1 MGAVA
6 ESRPSAESRS
16 KWQELVRNVRRY
28 WYCYLMM
35 SGTFALLLAFAYYPA
50 FSAFYHSFTNW
61 DGFRQP
67 DWVGIRNY
75 QEVFTSEEIFGKGF
89 RNMFILAAWQ
99 IFRSS
104 VFPLLGAAL
113 LYRVKSEK
121 TAYFFRLLF
130 VLPIVIPGLV
140 GILVWRQLYDPNVG
154 LFNEILVGLG
164 LKRLAWL
171 NSPDTA
177 LFSLIFMGFPWI
189 DGVGLLIYLAG
200 FLAIPLEIIEAA
212 IMDGAGTVRRF
223 FSMELPLIIPQIR
236 LIVILNVI
244 GSFQNFG
251 WQLLVTRGGPAGSTT
266 VPAWSMYKAA
276 MNEGRYGVASAI
288 GVVLFILI
296 FALTLINQAAIRS
309 DIEYEAH

>member
-1 MGAVA
+1 MDATREGHAIVH
-6 ESRPSAESRS
+6 ERTRWS
-16 KWQELVRNVRRY
+16 ELVRNVRRY
-28 WYCYLMM
+28 WYCYAMM
-35 SGTFALLLAFAYYPA
+35 SGTFALLLTFAYYPA

-61 DGFRQP
+61 DGFRPPQ
-67 DWVGIRNY
+67 WVGIKNY
-75 QEVFTSEEIFGKGF
+75 RYIFTSTEIFEKGF

-130 VLPIVIPGLV
+130 VLPIVVPGLV
-140 GILVWRQLYDPNVG
+140 GILVWRQLYEPNVG

-164 LKRLAWL
+164 MKRLAWL

-223 FSMELPLIIPQIR
+223 FSMELPLIVPQIR

-276 MNEGRYGVASAI
+276 MDEGRYGVASAI
-288 GVVLFILI
+288 GVILFILI
-296 FALTLINQAAIRS
+296 FSLTLINQAAIRT

>member
-1 MGAVA
+1 MEITREEPVA
-6 ESRPSAESRS
+6 AEGRSRWA
-16 KWQELVRNVRRY
+16 ELVHNIRRY
-28 WYCYLMM
+28 WFCYAMM
-35 SGTFALLLAFAYYPA
+35 SGTFILLITFAYYPA

-61 DGFRQP
+61 DGFRPP
-67 DWVGIRNY
+67 DWVGWRNY
-75 QEVFTSEEIFGKGF
+75 RYIFTSTEIFGKGF

-99 IFRSS
+99 VFRSS

-130 VLPIVIPGLV
+130 VLPIVVPGLV
-140 GILVWRQLYDPNVG
+140 AILVWRQLYEPNVG
-154 LFNEILVGLG
+154 LFNDILVGLG
-164 LKRLAWL
+164 MQRLAWL

-177 LFSLIFMGFPWI
+177 LLSLIFMGFPWI

-223 FSMELPLIIPQIR
+223 FSMELPLIVPQIR

-244 GSFQNFG
+244 GSFQDFG
-251 WQLLVTRGGPAGSTT
+251 WQLLVTRGGPAGATT
-266 VPAWSMYKAA
+266 VPAWSMYKTA

-296 FALTLINQAAIRS
+296 FTLTLINHRAIRTEV
-309 DIEYEAH
+309 EYEAH

>member
-1 MGAVA
+1 MEITREEPVA
-6 ESRPSAESRS
+6 AAGRSRWA
-16 KWQELVRNVRRY
+16 ELVHSVRRY
-28 WYCYLMM
+28 WFCYAMM
-35 SGTFALLLAFAYYPA
+35 SGTFILLITFAYYPA

-61 DGFRQP
+61 DGFRPP
-67 DWVGIRNY
+67 DWVGWRNY
-75 QEVFTSEEIFGKGF
+75 QHIFTSTEIFGKGF

-99 IFRSS
+99 VFRSA

-113 LYRVKSEK
+113 LYRVKSER

-130 VLPIVIPGLV
+130 VLPIVVPGLV
-140 GILVWRQLYDPNVG
+140 GILVWRQLYEPNVG
-154 LFNEILVGLG
+154 LFNDILVGLG
-164 LKRLAWL
+164 MQRLAWL

-177 LFSLIFMGFPWI
+177 LLSLIFMGFPWI

-223 FSMELPLIIPQIR
+223 FSMELPLVVPQIR

-244 GSFQNFG
+244 GSFQDFG
-251 WQLLVTRGGPAGSTT
+251 WQLLVTRGGPAAATT

-296 FALTLINQAAIRS
+296 FTLTLINHAAIRT